1 MAGPRSIVVVGA
13 SLAGLRAVETLR
25 KRGYAGRL
33 TLIGAE
39 DQLPYDR
46 PPLSKEVLRGEWQP
60 ERARLTKPDTWEA
73 LALDLRLGRR
83 AVKLDLAAREVEL
96 DRGDRVRFDGL
107 VIATGAAPR
116 TLPGTEALEGI
127 HVLRSID
134 DALAIR
140 TACEKGPRVLVVGA
154 GFIGAEVAASCRA
167 RGLEVTMVEAL
178 AVPLGRVL
186 PAEIGEAVAALHRDH
201 GVDLRC
207 GVGVQGFEGAGGRVE
222 RVRLS
227 DGTSVA
233 AELVVVGIGV
243 VPQTD
248 WLVGSGL
255 PLEDGVVCDATC
267 TAAPGIV
274 AAGDV
279 ARWWNPLF
287 DERMRVEHW
296 MNASEQGPAAATA
309 LLDGAAAKPFAN
321 VPFFWS
327 DQYDAKIQSA
337 GRIRPGDD
345 MRVAAGSLAERNFL
359 ALFGRDGRLTGALSF
374 DRPRQL
380 LRMRRRIAERI
391 GIEAAV
397 AELSAT
403 A

>member
-1 MAGPRSIVVVGA
+1 MAEPRSIVVVGA

-60 ERARLTKPDTWEA
+60 ERARLTKPDAWEA
-73 LALDLRLGRR
+73 LALDVRLGRR

-96 DRGDRVRFDGL
+96 DRGERVHFDGL

-186 PAEIGEAVAALHRDH
+186 PAEIGGAVAALHRDH

-207 GVGVQGFEGAGGRVE
+207 GVGVQGFEGADRVE

-227 DGTSVA
+227 DGTSVD

-248 WLVGSGL
+248 WLAGSGL

-267 TAAPGIV
+267 AASPGIV

-279 ARWWNPLF
+279 ARWRNPLF

-296 MNASEQGPAAATA
+296 MNASEQGPAAAHA
-309 LLDGAAAKPFAN
+309 LLDGPAAKPFAN

-345 MRVAAGSLAERNFL
+345 MRIAAGSLAERDFL

-391 GIEAAV
+391 GFEAAI
-397 AELSAT
+397 AEASA
-403 A
+403 AS